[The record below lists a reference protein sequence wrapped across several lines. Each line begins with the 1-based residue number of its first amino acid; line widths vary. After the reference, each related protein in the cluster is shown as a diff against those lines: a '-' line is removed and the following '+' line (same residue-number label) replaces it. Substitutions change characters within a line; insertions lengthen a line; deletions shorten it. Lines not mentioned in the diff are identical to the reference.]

1 MKYTPFFLLQAY
13 YDTLLQG
20 SAEAEQEETE
30 FRPSSV
36 VPSFV
41 TSSSNRFRQA
51 SDSTFGVAV
60 TPITVDSSGHKKSAT
75 APSSTIS
82 NFVQTQ
88 PRFKIQRPP
97 TTLPKAGILYQQPFN
112 RPLPTKTALDQVLA
126 GGHDRQVTFGQQFD
140 DSPASNSLLL
150 LGPSGPRMPVISRLR
165 QDFSH
170 MMHNFAQGPLKD
182 VTNDL
187 KDWKD
192 SPREPIMSRVGYAMS
207 KIFGGHVGDRT
218 FDGFDWVPLI
228 AVLVAGALILA
239 GLFPSGLSTFG
250 FNQGQIVVGRK
261 SRVEDESLLDQA
273 LGQLET
279 GVMMMSAL
287 RYEDGCSQRLACKL
301 GQMAR
306 TSEILKGQTMNTIF
320 QGVSSFLPEKYSSFA
335 RSFRAVADE
344 EDESAC
350 QKECYRCIA
359 I

>member
-1 MKYTPFFLLQAY
+1 MQAY
-13 YDTLLQG
+13 YDTLQG
-20 SAEAEQEETE
+20 SAEAELQED

-51 SDSTFGVAV
+51 SDSNFGVAV
-60 TPITVDSSGHKKSAT
+60 TPITVDSNGHKKTSA
-75 APSSTIS
+75 AASTIS
-82 NFVQTQ
+82 NFVQTK

-97 TTLPKAGILYQQPFN
+97 TSLPQHQGGILYQTPFT
-112 RPLPTKTALDQVLA
+112 RPVPTKTALDQLVA
-126 GGHDRQVTFGQQFD
+126 GGHDRQQVTFVQQFD
-140 DSPASNSLLL
+140 DSPTSNSLLL
-150 LGPSGPRMPVISRLR
+150 LGPNGPRMPVISRLR
-165 QDFSH
+165 QDLSH
-170 MMHNFAQGPLKD
+170 MMHTFAQGPLKD

-187 KDWKD
+187 QDWKE

-218 FDGFDWVPLI
+218 FDGFDWVPLV

-261 SRVEDESLLDQA
+261 SRVDEDESLLDQA

-279 GVMMMSAL
+279 GVMMISAL

-306 TSEILKGQTMNTIF
+306 SSELLKGQTMNAVF